1 MTTMGT
7 PIANGHQLVPLAP
20 AALQKHGPVSALPQR
35 DDPGQSRTVPDSPGR
50 WRHAVSAHRGW
61 LAAVPIVLVN
71 AVAFAGQ
78 LAFLRVHLPWPAAGQ
93 VLVAVTLE
101 SVAVYLAWQA
111 HLALTA
117 GDSALRLRLAAYS
130 FALVIGVM
138 NYSHYMAPHWRPTF
152 AAVTFGLMSVSSP
165 WLWSVHSRRVSRDA
179 LMAAGD
185 IDPHAVRLGA
195 TRWLW
200 HGYRSARVMRAATWA
215 GEVNPARAIALVYP
229 PAVPAVQP
237 RVDKQADRQA
247 DKPGPRK
254 AVPARTALDKAAA
267 VIRDNPHL
275 DKPED
280 KAELARLAGVS
291 TKTVQRARNGAA
303 KTP

>member
-1 MTTMGT
+1 MDTTAQ
-7 PIANGHQLVPLAP
+7 ANGHARPVTLAP
-20 AALQKHGPVSALPQR
+20 LSLPEHGPVSGWPQ
-35 DDPGQSRTVPDSPGR
+35 DDPGQSRTVLDKAGQHVASA
-50 WRHAVSAHRGW
+50 RHAVTSHRGW

-78 LAFLRVHLPWPAAGQ
+78 LAFLRVHLPWRLPGQ

-229 PAVPAVQP
+229 PEPVTG
-237 RVDKQADRQA
+237 DDRRG
-247 DKPGPRK
+247 DTPLSPSP
-254 AVPARTALDKAAA
+254 PARDKLSVEAEAA
-267 VIRDNPHL
+267 RD
-275 DKPED
+275 
-280 KAELARLAGVS
+280 GVS
-291 TKTVQRARNGAA
+291 ERTVYRRRKRQG
-303 KTP
+303 KSTT

>member
-1 MTTMGT
+1 MTTA
-7 PIANGHQLVPLAP
+7 PHANGHARPVTLAP
-20 AALQKHGPVSALPQR
+20 LSLPEHGPVSGWPQ
-35 DDPGQSRTVPDSPGR
+35 DDPGQPRTIPDKAER

-229 PAVPAVQP
+229 PVAPVVPPLVDRQ
-237 RVDKQADRQA
+237 VDKT
-247 DKPGPRK
+247 GPR
-254 AVPARTALDKAAA
+254 RTALDKAADI
-267 VIRDNPHL
+267 IRRHPDWT
-275 DKPED
+275 DT
-280 KAELARLAGVS
+280 ALAKSAGVS
-291 TKTVQRARNGAA
+291 TKTVQRARSARTGS
-303 KTP
+303 K

>member
-1 MTTMGT
+1 MTTMGRHS
-7 PIANGHQLVPLAP
+7 PPIDGAIANGHQLVPLTIAP
-20 AALQKHGPVSALPQR
+20 AMQGRQGGPVSSWPQQ
-35 DDPGQSRTVPDSPGR
+35 DDPGR
-50 WRHAVSAHRGW
+50 WQHVASARHAVTSHRGW

-78 LAFLRVHLPWPAAGQ
+78 LAFLQAHLPWRLPGQ

-117 GDSALRLRLAAYS
+117 GDSALRLRMAAYS

-138 NYSHYMAPHWRPTF
+138 NYSHYMTPHWRPTF

-229 PAVPAVQP
+229 PDELVVAP
-237 RVDKQADRQA
+237 RHDSDHDKKD
-247 DKPGPRK
+247 DKPPRK
-254 AVPARTALDKAAA
+254 PAPRKGTNK
-267 VIRDNPHL
+267 
-275 DKPED
+275 
-280 KAELARLAGVS
+280 ELAERAGVS
-291 TKTVQRARNGAA
+291 VRTLQRRRNGSM
-303 KTP
+303 T